1 MVSYI
6 ERITIDPEVC
16 HGKPCIRGMRW
27 PVEVVL
33 DLMLSEMTHDEIL
46 EDHPELEKEDL
57 LASLEYAKLLVSGK
71 LMQTAA

>member
-1 MVSYI
+1 MNYL

-33 DLMLSEMTHDEIL
+33 DLLSSDMTKEEIL
-46 EDHPELEKEDL
+46 TDHPELEKEDL
-57 LASLEYAKLLVSGK
+57 IASINFAKMLLSGK
-71 LMQTAA
+71 SIQEFA